1 MTLITGPVTQSHD
14 YVLHAEMI
22 LCRAGVSVRILVMIV
37 LSTLLLGC
45 ANDRMGSRLASW
57 QGTHFNDVTA
67 AWGAPDKCSIGDESQ
82 RICVWQVHPF
92 VTAAISPSIDLS
104 SCTTTL
110 AFDAEDTVTGWRWRG
125 NRCQQTASIV
135 AMNMPEDRPD
145 AYSLGSEEGSSQGV
159 ATTGSAER

>member
-1 MTLITGPVTQSHD
+1 
-14 YVLHAEMI
+14 MI

-37 LSTLLLGC
+37 LSALLLGC

-57 QGTHFNDVTA
+57 QGTHFNDVAA
-67 AWGAPDKCSIGDESQ
+67 AWGAPDECSIDESQ
-82 RICVWQVHPF
+82 RICVWQVRPF
-92 VTAAISPSIDLS
+92 VAGTLSPSMGQS

-159 ATTGSAER
+159 ATTESTER